1 MSLKLGCDFPNYPEY
16 KGGLG
21 FVGVYSHLSKSAAAT
36 ERLSERLCGTFVAGR
51 ILKLNRFHP
60 ELAWLCV
67 SDFDMLER
75 LLATPEAS

>member
-36 ERLSERLCGTFVAGR
+36 ERLSERSV
-51 ILKLNRFHP
+51 
-60 ELAWLCV
+60 EL
-67 SDFDMLER
+67 S
-75 LLATPEAS
+75 